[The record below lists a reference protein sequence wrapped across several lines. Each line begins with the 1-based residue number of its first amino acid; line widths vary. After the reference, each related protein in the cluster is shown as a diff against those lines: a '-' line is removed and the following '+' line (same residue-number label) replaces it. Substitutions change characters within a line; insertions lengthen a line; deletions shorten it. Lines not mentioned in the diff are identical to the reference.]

1 MPAIL
6 EIDQVNKRYAS
17 VQAVHSLGFEVAE
30 GEIFALL
37 GPNGAGKTSTVRMLI
52 GVTRPDSGRIA
63 YHARTGV
70 DDRVSPTELGY
81 LPEER
86 GLYQERTIIDVL
98 VYLGRLRGMAAAD
111 ARSRALHWLERLDL
125 ADRAKEKPGALSKGN
140 QQKVQ
145 LIAAIL
151 HGPRFAILDE
161 PFSGLDPINQE
172 RLVDLIRE
180 LRDSGV
186 TILLSAHQMAL
197 VERLAD
203 RVLLLDHGHAILH
216 GDMAQLRRE
225 AGLGSRLLVE
235 FRDAVPPDL
244 TDPTDLPG
252 MLDAVVDGKQVRLQ
266 LAADSDINPILRR
279 LGQGATITA
288 LHSERPG
295 LHEIYLDAVRRHG
308 GPATVEASP

>member
-17 VQAVHSLGFEVAE
+17 VQAVDNLRFEVAE

-52 GVTRPDSGRIA
+52 GVTRPDSGRIV
-63 YHARTGV
+63 YHARTGT
-70 DDRVSPTELGY
+70 DDRVSPAELGY

-86 GLYQERTIIDVL
+86 GLYQERTIVDVL
-98 VYLGRLRGMAAAD
+98 VYLGRLRGLTAAD
-111 ARSRALHWLERLDL
+111 ARNRTMHWLERLNL
-125 ADRAKEKPGALSKGN
+125 ADRGKEKPGALSKGN
-140 QQKVQ
+140 QQKIQ

-172 RLVDLIRE
+172 VLVDLIRE
-180 LRDSGV
+180 LRDGGV

-203 RVLLLDHGHAILH
+203 RVLLLDRGRTILH

-225 AGLGSRLLVE
+225 AGLGNRLLVE
-235 FRDAVPPDL
+235 FREGVPDDL
-244 TDPTDLPG
+244 AHLPG
-252 MLDAVVDGKQVRLQ
+252 IIDATIDGNQVRLQ
-266 LAADSDINPILRR
+266 LAADSDINPILRH
-279 LGQGATITA
+279 LGEGATITA

-308 GPATVEASP
+308 DQIAPEASP

>member
-1 MPAIL
+1 MPPIL

-17 VQAVHSLGFEVAE
+17 VQAVDTLSLQVAE

-52 GVTRPDSGRIA
+52 GVTRPDSGRIT
-63 YHARTGV
+63 YRARTGT
-70 DDRVSPTELGY
+70 DSRVSPAELGY

-98 VYLGRLRGMAAAD
+98 VYLGRLRGLTGTD
-111 ARSRALHWLERLDL
+111 ARQRAMHWLERLNL
-125 ADRAKEKPGALSKGN
+125 ADRGKEKPGVLSKGN
-140 QQKVQ
+140 QQKIQ

-151 HGPRFAILDE
+151 HSPRFAILDE

-172 RLVDLIRE
+172 LLVELIRE
-180 LRDSGV
+180 LRDGGV

-203 RVLLLDHGHAILH
+203 RVLLLDRGRTILH

-225 AGLGSRLLVE
+225 AGLGNRLLVE
-235 FRDAVPPDL
+235 FREAVPPHL
-244 TDPTDLPG
+244 TALPG
-252 MLDAVVDGKQVRLQ
+252 IIDVRVEGSQAHLQ
-266 LAADSDINPILRR
+266 LAADSDINPILRQ
-279 LGQGATITA
+279 LGEGATIAA

-295 LHEIYLDAVRRHG
+295 LHEIYLDAVRRHA
-308 GPATVEASP
+308 GPGTAEASS